1 MLASQIPA
9 KFNIPFA
16 NSAGVGYIRT
26 IPQSSQVSITPGAAS
41 LTDGFPPL
49 TFTAI
54 GAGGVPMSGQDMN
67 GILNEIT
74 ANQQWL
80 QAGGMAVYDSAFSSA
95 IGGYPNGAVLRMA
108 NNNGIWVSMVDNNT
122 TNPDASGAGWIPLST
137 ASGSYLSLSV
147 AGSTN
152 VTLTTVQAA
161 TSIINLTGALTA
173 NINLIVPTATGEWLI
188 ANNTTGA
195 FTVTVK
201 TASGTGV
208 AATQGTA
215 NQYYCDGTNVY
226 YEGLSQSQADARYA
240 ASIPNFTAST
250 TSNLISASLG
260 TGKVDFRNAVLAT
273 GTPVEYNVTSTL
285 TLAMNSTA
293 ASLGATSGVIADL
306 IYALVYNA
314 GIPQLAVCN
323 LSGGLQIDEANL
335 ITTTAIG
342 SGSTSAATWYSTTAI
357 ATASQYKIVGRVR
370 ATWTSGTGWSTPVL
384 VQPIGVGMVSNA
396 PMGGISQVVANNN
409 TVSATVSFTAPGAG
423 ILIAIGSKNN
433 SVQDSTNHTSTLT
446 INGITQMGDTT
457 QSSTTHFGFAT
468 TSGGAV
474 SASYS
479 TASGYAFSCNVAL
492 YWIPTL

>member
-1 MLASQIPA
+1 MAPIV
-9 KFNIPFA
+9 
-16 NSAGVGYIRT
+16 SAATTAAARVGL
-26 IPQSSQVSITPGAAS
+26 GAA
-41 LTDGFPPL
+41 
-49 TFTAI
+49 
-54 GAGGVPMSGQDMN
+54 
-67 GILNEIT
+67 
-74 ANQQWL
+74 
-80 QAGGMAVYDSAFSSA
+80 
-95 IGGYPNGAVLRMA
+95 
-108 NNNGIWVSMVDNNT
+108 
-122 TNPDASGAGWIPLST
+122 ASGANTDITSLASPALGSATATTQTAGDNST
-137 ASGSYLSLSV
+137 KVATTAFVQASGDL
-147 AGSTN
+147 
-152 VTLTTVQAA
+152 
-161 TSIINLTGALTA
+161 
-173 NINLIVPTATGEWLI
+173 
-188 ANNTTGA
+188 
-195 FTVTVK
+195 
-201 TASGTGV
+201 
-208 AATQGTA
+208 
-215 NQYYCDGTNVY
+215 
-226 YEGLSQSQADARYA
+226 RYA
-240 ASIPNFTAST
+240 GAMPNFNATT
-250 TSNLISASLG
+250 TSNLITATLAG
-260 TGKVDFRNAVLAT
+260 GKYDFRNTSLTT
-273 GTPVEYNVTSTL
+273 GTPIEFSLLSTL
-285 TLAMNSTA
+285 TLAMNSTS

-323 LSGGLQIDEANL
+323 LSGGLQIDEAGL